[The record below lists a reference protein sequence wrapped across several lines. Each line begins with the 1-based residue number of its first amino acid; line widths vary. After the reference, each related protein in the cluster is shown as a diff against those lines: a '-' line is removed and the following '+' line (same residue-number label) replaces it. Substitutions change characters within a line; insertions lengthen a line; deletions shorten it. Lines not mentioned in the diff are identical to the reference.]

1 MVTAM
6 IRRSMAVMRG
16 IEFQIM
22 LPPSAHDQ
30 HGPPLSCYTGS
41 RDRKYSSPRSGLPVS
56 ASFAEAEGRVRTTTI
71 RTGQTSVLVIILA
84 SRYPHRDMYVFA
96 VPAAAC

>member
-30 HGPPLSCYTGS
+30 HGPPSSSYTSSATRERWSS
-41 RDRKYSSPRSGLPVS
+41 RKKTPMGASGGRQS
-56 ASFAEAEGRVRTTTI
+56 APSI
-71 RTGQTSVLVIILA
+71 
-84 SRYPHRDMYVFA
+84 
-96 VPAAAC
+96 